1 VSSIKVRNSK
11 PVRLVLEAANEQEE
25 KKRRAIAF
33 REATEE
39 EKRALQI
46 VSFSGQHPFSGI
58 KIYRL
63 SFLSLTAHLL
73 LSVETPTSPA
83 CLLSA
88 VTTAYIS
95 AYDLE
100 SVHISLYIF
109 SDLF

>member
-1 VSSIKVRNSK
+1 
-11 PVRLVLEAANEQEE
+11 LEAANEQEE

-46 VSFSGQHPFSGI
+46 VSSNRPNSSSLI
-58 KIYRL
+58 KIYRFSL
-63 SFLSLTAHLL
+63 MSLTAHLL
-73 LSVETPTSPA
+73 LSVETPTSA

-100 SVHISLYIF
+100 SVNISLCII
-109 SDLF
+109 SNILKLAETRCPSC